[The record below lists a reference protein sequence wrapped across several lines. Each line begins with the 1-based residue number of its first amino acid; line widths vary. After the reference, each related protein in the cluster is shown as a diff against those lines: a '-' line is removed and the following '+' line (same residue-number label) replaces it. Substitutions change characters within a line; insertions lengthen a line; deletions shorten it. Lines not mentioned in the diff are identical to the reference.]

1 MSTPEPA
8 PADWSAERA
17 NRAMKVAAGNP
28 ARTRDEDAIGAPPE
42 SPTLVPAERYYS
54 PLFAALEV
62 ERMWPKVWQ
71 LACMV
76 DHVSEPGDYFE
87 YRCGPY
93 GVLIV
98 RGDDG
103 VLRAFQNVCRHRGNS
118 VCAGSGSGLR
128 ELKCGYHGWTWDLAG
143 VLKRVPNR
151 KGFGALRMSDFPL
164 IPTRVDTWEGLVFV
178 NLDPGAI
185 SLAEYLEALPDDI
198 AWCGLANFRCY
209 ATLTVEV
216 AANWK
221 TIADG
226 YSETYHIQTLHPEL
240 LRCVDDIHAPQQ
252 IWGHTGKSDQPYGV
266 QSPRF
271 EGTLSDEEVWD
282 AYVYTQGALMGT
294 AEGTPFPADE
304 RQPGQTVQDLI
315 AARTR
320 SFAAERGV
328 DLNWADTDRIT
339 RLHQYNVF
347 PNMTLLA
354 NADHLTVMC
363 SRPGPDPDRGELV
376 MFLMTHMPPGAPY
389 NKPADVR
396 VNAGDAEPGL
406 VLTQDIRVLPGL
418 QRGMHQPGFTHL
430 VLSSEERRVINMHRN
445 LERYLGLPPSEQMT
459 GGAPSR
465 SVAT

>member
-1 MSTPEPA
+1 MNA
-8 PADWSAERA
+8 PAR
-17 NRAMKVAAGNP
+17 NP
-28 ARTRDEDAIGAPPE
+28 ARTRDEDAIGTPPP
-42 SPTLVPAERYYS
+42 SPTLVPVERYYS
-54 PLFAALEV
+54 PAFAALEI
-62 ERMWPKVWQ
+62 ERMWPRVWQ
-71 LACMV
+71 VACML
-76 DHVSEPGDYFE
+76 DHVAEPGDYFE

-103 VLRAFQNVCRHRGNS
+103 ALRAFQNACRHRGNS
-118 VCAGSGSGLR
+118 VCVGSGSGLR

-143 VLKRVPNR
+143 TLKRVPNR

-164 IPTRVDTWEGLVFV
+164 LPVRVDTWEGLVFV
-178 NLDPGAI
+178 NLDLNAMP
-185 SLAEYLEALPDDI
+185 LLEYLESMPDDI
-198 AWCGLANFRCY
+198 AWCNLGDFRCY

-216 AANWK
+216 EANWK

-226 YSETYHIQTLHPEL
+226 FSETYHIQTLHPEL

-271 EGTLSDEEVWD
+271 DGALSDEEVWD
-282 AYVYTQGALMGT
+282 AYVYTQGALMGV
-294 AEGTPFPADE
+294 AEGTPFPAE
-304 RQPGQTVQDLI
+304 ELQPGQTVQDLI
-315 AARTR
+315 ADRTR
-320 SFAAERGV
+320 AFAATRGV
-328 DLNWADTDRIT
+328 DLGWADTDRIT

-363 SRPGPDPDRGELV
+363 SRPGPDPDHGEFV
-376 MFLMTHMPPGAPY
+376 MFLMTRLPPGAAR
-389 NKPADVR
+389 NKPTDVR
-396 VNAGDAEPGL
+396 MSAGEAEPGL

-430 VLSSEERRVINMHRN
+430 VLSGEERRVINTHRN
-445 LERYLGLPPSEQMT
+445 LERYLDLPESERMT
-459 GGAPSR
+459 GGG
-465 SVAT
+465 